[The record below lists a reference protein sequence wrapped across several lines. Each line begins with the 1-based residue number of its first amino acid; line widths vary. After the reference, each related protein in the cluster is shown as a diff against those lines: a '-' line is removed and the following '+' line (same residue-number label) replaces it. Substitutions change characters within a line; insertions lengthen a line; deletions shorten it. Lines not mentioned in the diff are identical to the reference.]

1 MNSYQRLKQKH
12 EQDVERLT
20 NDIKALVSDP
30 DGMPYKIARE
40 KWKFIFQM
48 EDALW
53 NGNSVDGTFD
63 GFMQLLQ
70 NGHK

>member
-1 MNSYQRLKQKH
+1 MNSYQRLKKKH

-40 KWKFIFQM
+40 KWRFILKSQDSTWQGSPT
-48 EDALW
+48 ES
-53 NGNSVDGTFD
+53 GY
-63 GFMQLLQ
+63 GFLDLIS
-70 NGHK
+70 GK